1 LLVGFLPWLSV
12 CWQSVRHGVRLP
24 RQTNRFAPVILLL
37 VWTGFIFFFFSISE
51 SKLISYILPVAP
63 AIALLLG
70 LYLPHLSRA
79 QVQRLLLGYAVLCV
93 LLAVATTVGIYVL
106 HPGDER
112 TPYALYAAYGI
123 YLYGALALTLLGLA
137 VAARINRQATSQAP
151 QAPQQALLVFAAS
164 WFLMATVAGNGHEV
178 FGKHSSGALL
188 APAVR
193 AEMARLPADTPIY
206 MVTVLDHTL
215 PFYLRHTM
223 IMVANPDE
231 LAFGVAQEPSKW
243 LPSVAAWRARWLQ
256 QPYALAVMPPE
267 LYDTLVQEHLPMQV
281 VARDE
286 RRVVVAK
293 PPAP

>member
-1 LLVGFLPWLSV
+1 
-12 CWQSVRHGVRLP
+12 
-24 RQTNRFAPVILLL
+24 
-37 VWTGFIFFFFSISE
+37 
-51 SKLISYILPVAP
+51 
-63 AIALLLG
+63 
-70 LYLPHLSRA
+70 
-79 QVQRLLLGYAVLCV
+79 
-93 LLAVATTVGIYVL
+93 
-106 HPGDER
+106 
-112 TPYALYAAYGI
+112 
-123 YLYGALALTLLGLA
+123 
-137 VAARINRQATSQAP
+137 
-151 QAPQQALLVFAAS
+151 
-164 WFLMATVAGNGHEV
+164 V